1 MFYEKY
7 FFRSFLEIWKWM
19 AVLLSQRIIRVDSC
33 LLIRYLAM
41 HALSNDQTFNQSW
54 SLSAVGE
61 LELVLQYPKQVF
73 SCEYF
78 QIFKNTYFEEYLRMA
93 AFIDG
98 SSG

>member
-61 LELVLQYPKQVF
+61 LELVLQYPRYV
-73 SCEYF
+73 
-78 QIFKNTYFEEYLRMA
+78 IMLN
-93 AFIDG
+93 IDG
-98 SSG
+98 EFNAEVAIGAVL

>member
-1 MFYEKY
+1 MKNI
-7 FFRSFLEIWKWM
+7 FFCSFLEIWKWM

-61 LELVLQYPKQVF
+61 LELVLQYPRYV
-73 SCEYF
+73 
-78 QIFKNTYFEEYLRMA
+78 IMLN
-93 AFIDG
+93 IDG
-98 SSG
+98 EFNAEVAIGAVL

>member
-41 HALSNDQTFNQSW
+41 HALNNDQTFNQSW

-61 LELVLQYPKQVF
+61 LELVLQYPRYV
-73 SCEYF
+73 
-78 QIFKNTYFEEYLRMA
+78 IMLN
-93 AFIDG
+93 IDG
-98 SSG
+98 EFNAEVAIGAVL

>member
-19 AVLLSQRIIRVDSC
+19 AVLLSQRIISVDSC

-61 LELVLQYPKQVF
+61 LELVLQYPRYV
-73 SCEYF
+73 
-78 QIFKNTYFEEYLRMA
+78 IMLN
-93 AFIDG
+93 IDG
-98 SSG
+98 EFNAEVAIGAVL

>member
-7 FFRSFLEIWKWM
+7 FFCSFLEIWKWM

-61 LELVLQYPKQVF
+61 LELVLQYPRYV
-73 SCEYF
+73 
-78 QIFKNTYFEEYLRMA
+78 IMLN
-93 AFIDG
+93 IDG
-98 SSG
+98 EFNAEVAIGAAL

>member
-61 LELVLQYPKQVF
+61 LELVLQYPRYV
-73 SCEYF
+73 
-78 QIFKNTYFEEYLRMA
+78 IMLN
-93 AFIDG
+93 IDG
-98 SSG
+98 EFNAEIAIGAVL

>member
-61 LELVLQYPKQVF
+61 LELVLQYPRYVIMLNIAGEF
-73 SCEYF
+73 NAEVA
-78 QIFKNTYFEEYLRMA
+78 IGAVL
-93 AFIDG
+93 
-98 SSG
+98 